1 PFVSMQ
7 NHYNLVYREE
17 EREMIPYCL
26 QEGIALTPWSP
37 LARGI
42 LAGAYRGGFEGGST
56 ARSQGRDRQRTQG
69 LYRGEAVFPIADR
82 VIEVA
87 DRIGKTP
94 AQVSLAWVLSKPG
107 VVAPI
112 VGASKVEQIRQ
123 LIEAADI
130 ILDAADIAYLEAPY
144 QPVENLLS
152 IGYS

>member
-1 PFVSMQ
+1 
-7 NHYNLVYREE
+7 
-17 EREMIPYCL
+17 
-26 QEGIALTPWSP
+26 
-37 LARGI
+37 
-42 LAGAYRGGFEGGST
+42 
-56 ARSQGRDRQRTQG
+56 
-69 LYRGEAVFPIADR
+69 VFPIADR

-130 ILDAADIAYLEAPY
+130 TLDAADIAYLEAPY